1 LDALSQEQRRHE
13 RHGVRL
19 AVRYTNA
26 AQFVEDYVENLSEG
40 GLFVAGAHEHPLPDE
55 NEVEIELPGQGR
67 WRVLARVVFRLDA
80 EAAAKSG
87 RTPGVGFQ
95 ILGKPAGYDDALLG
109 YLLRL
114 GRRREFAIM
123 VGEVAGARFLAES
136 GYRIVPLVPEGE
148 LAAAL
153 ADDKLLAVVVPPGQV
168 AAYRDKAKEA
178 RSGDVVFAVA
188 SDIDVADTIARIDS
202 LL

>member
-1 LDALSQEQRRHE
+1 MESLSKEQRRHE

-26 AQFVEDYVENLSEG
+26 AQFVSDYVENLSAG
-40 GLFVAGAHEHPLPDE
+40 GLFVAGAHEHQLPDE
-55 NEVEIELPGQGR
+55 NEIELELPGQGR

-80 EAAAKSG
+80 EAAEKSG

-114 GRRREFAIM
+114 GRRREFMVM
-123 VGEVAGARFLAES
+123 VGEIAGARVLGES
-136 GYRIVPLVPEGE
+136 GYRILPLVPEDQ

-153 ADDKLLAVVVPPGQV
+153 ADEKLLAVIVPPALLV
-168 AAYRDKAKEA
+168 PYRERAKDA
-178 RSGDVVFAVA
+178 RGGDVVFAVGSEA
-188 SDIDVADTIARIDS
+188 DVGDAIARIDS

>member
-1 LDALSQEQRRHE
+1 MLDKEQRRHE

-26 AQFVEDYVENLSEG
+26 AQFVSDYVENLSAG
-40 GLFVAGAHEHPLPDE
+40 GLFVAGAHEHELPEE
-55 NEVEIELPGQGR
+55 NEIEIELPGQGR
-67 WRVLARVVFRLDA
+67 WRMLARVVFRLDA
-80 EAAAKSG
+80 ESAAKSG

-114 GRRREFAIM
+114 GRRREFAVM
-123 VGEVAGARFLAES
+123 VGEVAGARLLAES
-136 GYRIVPLVPEGE
+136 GYRIVPLVADGE

-153 ADDKLLAVVVPPGQV
+153 ADDKLLAVVVP
-168 AAYRDKAKEA
+168 AALAVTYRERAKDA
-178 RSGDVVFAVA
+178 RSGDVVFAVG
-188 SDIDVADTIARIDS
+188 SDAEVSDVIARIDS